1 MFSTLLL
8 LTLIGAEAPGG
19 TRPESTVRTVERVGA
34 PPALTLGV
42 PLRLAPAIG
51 AGGGRGGF
59 LMGRG
64 NVPIQALREGDSRVT
79 CPIRTLR
86 ADPES
91 DRSAIRFADPAADR
105 QVVRNDVASC
115 LR

>member
-51 AGGGRGGF
+51 PGGGRGF

-64 NVPIQALREGDSRVT
+64 NVPIQAWREGDSRVT

-91 DRSAIRFADPAADR
+91 DRPAIRFADPAADG